1 MMLIDKLNNSS
12 NSASELHTFINKNSV
27 EIYDFFI
34 VEGYSEIVEYR
45 RDIED
50 YILLKYKVL
59 KTLDYGNIKNQNFII
74 CLLNISERLGLHCS
88 FEQLNS
94 LATNKN
100 IALTG
105 RLEAASLFL
114 INITNISDY
123 TNRIDRILELLSD
136 SYINGE
142 SDISEVSV
150 TLLHFYL
157 EVYKN
162 FADHN
167 HNAFK
172 IFSEK
177 MLDKLL
183 AIEYN
188 HLSKLD
194 IQNLLQ
200 SEFSDYQYGYNQI
213 ISVLDSYLEKNRI
226 SNNTSNHLIE
236 VNTKYA
242 EDLDKINISCS
253 NIYQLAV
260 KKYTS
265 IKSNDTFESLERGV
279 GILTNEDQL
288 LAYIFSYGRMHFEKL
303 DAAFEGL
310 HKYVKKNTEIIDWGC
325 GQGLATISLLEKIN
339 SDNIEVSIRSI
350 CLVEPS
356 EKALKRASLHTTKFR
371 KNIPIITINSD
382 LDSIENSSFITDRL
396 NSKIHLF
403 SNILDIDHFSMS
415 DLINRI
421 ESSFSGLNLFICV
434 SPYISA
440 YKTQRIDDFVE
451 AFSILK
457 GFYLI
462 NTITD
467 KSGEWNNK
475 KWSRVIRVFEAY
487 IP

>member
-1 MMLIDKLNNSS
+1 MLINKLNNSS

-34 VEGYSEIVEYR
+34 VEDYSEIVQYR
-45 RDIED
+45 RNIED

-59 KTLDYGNIKNQNFII
+59 KTLDYKNIKNQNFII

-94 LATNKN
+94 LAINKN
-100 IALTG
+100 IVLTG
-105 RLEAASLFL
+105 RLEATSLFL

-177 MLDKLL
+177 ILDKFF

-188 HLSKLD
+188 HLCKLN

-200 SEFSDYQYGYNQI
+200 SEFSDYQHGYDQI
-213 ISVLDSYLEKNRI
+213 ISVLDSYLEKNKV
-226 SNNTSNHLIE
+226 SSNTSSYLIE
-236 VNTKYA
+236 SNTKYA
-242 EDLDKINISCS
+242 EDLDKINPSCFD
-253 NIYQLAV
+253 IYQLAV

-265 IKSNDTFESLERGV
+265 IKSNNTFESLERGV
-279 GILTNEDQL
+279 SILTNEDQL

-303 DAAFEGL
+303 DTAFEGL
-310 HKYVKKNTEIIDWGC
+310 HKYIRKNIEIIDWGC
-325 GQGLATISLLEKIN
+325 GQGLATISLLDKIQKD
-339 SDNIEVSIRSI
+339 SIDVNISNIY
-350 CLVEPS
+350 LVEPS
-356 EKALKRASLHTTKFR
+356 EKALKRAALHTAKFR
-371 KNIPIITINSD
+371 KDIPIITINCD
-382 LDSIENSSFITDRL
+382 LDSIEENHFINDKSH
-396 NSKIHLF
+396 SKIHLF

-434 SPYISA
+434 SPYISV

-451 AFSILK
+451 AFSTFK
-457 GFYLI
+457 EFNPI
-462 NTITD
+462 NIITE

-475 KWSRVIRVFEAY
+475 KWSRVIRVFEVY